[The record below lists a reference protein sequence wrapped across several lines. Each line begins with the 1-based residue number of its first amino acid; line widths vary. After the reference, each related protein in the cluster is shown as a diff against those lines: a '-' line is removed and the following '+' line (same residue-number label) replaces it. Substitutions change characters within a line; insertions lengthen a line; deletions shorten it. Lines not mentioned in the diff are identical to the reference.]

1 MRSREIVTSL
11 RTSTKERGQEMIHK
25 IDHIIVK
32 KRQLYNLLSQQT
44 ATIQAG
50 SILDQKV
57 KALGKQLN
65 IDWTRGYNNIKA
77 SLLKELNAHSA
88 TKYSPTRK

>member
-1 MRSREIVTSL
+1 MT
-11 RTSTKERGQEMIHK
+11 IHK
-25 IDHIIVK
+25 VDHIIVK

-50 SILDQKV
+50 TILDQKL

-65 IDWTRGYNNIKA
+65 IDWNFGISNIKA
-77 SLLKELNAHSA
+77 KLLKELNAQSV
-88 TKYSPTRK
+88 TKYSPNRK